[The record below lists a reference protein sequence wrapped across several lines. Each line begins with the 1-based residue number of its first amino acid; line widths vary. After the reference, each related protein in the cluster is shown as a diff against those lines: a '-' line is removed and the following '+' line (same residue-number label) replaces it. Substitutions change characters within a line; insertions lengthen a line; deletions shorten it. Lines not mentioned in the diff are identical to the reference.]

1 MEAPRTRLLLL
12 PGGRASVAPAGHP
25 RARGA
30 LRLVGGTRA
39 TELEQALAEAIDAA
53 RQMRLEIE
61 QRIASALEAFGDR
74 G

>member
-1 MEAPRTRLLLL
+1 
-12 PGGRASVAPAGHP
+12 
-25 RARGA
+25 
-30 LRLVGGTRA
+30 LRLIEGGRA

-61 QRIASALEAFGDR
+61 RRIASALEAFGDR

>member
-1 MEAPRTRLLLL
+1 MEAPRTRLVLL
-12 PGGRASVAPAGHP
+12 PGGRASAAPAGHP

-30 LRLVGGTRA
+30 LRLIEGARA

-61 QRIASALEAFGDR
+61 RRIASALEAFGER